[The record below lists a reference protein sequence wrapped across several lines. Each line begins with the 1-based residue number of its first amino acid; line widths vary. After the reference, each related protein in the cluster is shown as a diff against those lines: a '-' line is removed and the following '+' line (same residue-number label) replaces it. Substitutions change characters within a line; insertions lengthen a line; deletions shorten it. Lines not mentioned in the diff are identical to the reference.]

1 MKLKFV
7 RLLLVTTIGVA
18 VVSLPAQ
25 AQFFG
30 SSIVFDPT
38 NYSQNLLTAARALQ
52 QINNQIQQLQ
62 NEAAMLQN
70 MGKNLASLN
79 VSQLG
84 TMISALSQI
93 SGLMNQGG
101 GIAFNINATQAAWAS
116 LFPGNYALG
125 TSTITFAANAQSRWR
140 QAMAAFQQALQIQSQ
155 VVQSVQGDSTTLS
168 DLVNA
173 SQGAVGNL
181 EVTQATNQL
190 LALSTKQ
197 QLQIQNLMAAQYR
210 ASALDSA
217 RAAETEAAAQSEF
230 TTFIGNGQAYH

>member
-1 MKLKFV
+1 MKHKFV
-7 RLLLVTTIGVA
+7 ALLIATTIGA
-18 VVSLPAQ
+18 TLASLPAQ

-52 QINNQIQQLQ
+52 QVNNQIQQLQ
-62 NEAAMLQN
+62 NEATMLQN

-93 SGLMNQGG
+93 SGLMNQGS

-116 LFPGNYALG
+116 FFPGNYALG
-125 TSTITFAANAQSRWR
+125 TPTVTFAANAQSRWQ

-155 VVQSVQGDSTTLS
+155 IVQSVQGDSTTLS
-168 DLVNA
+168 TLVNA